1 MVDTKFYDFING
13 ANVQSP
19 KDSQDEPDTEDNS
32 LHGVRVILSPDKAAQ
47 TLLRDHL
54 RMLSE
59 MNSADS
65 DK

>member
-19 KDSQDEPDTEDNS
+19 TDSRDEPDTGDNS